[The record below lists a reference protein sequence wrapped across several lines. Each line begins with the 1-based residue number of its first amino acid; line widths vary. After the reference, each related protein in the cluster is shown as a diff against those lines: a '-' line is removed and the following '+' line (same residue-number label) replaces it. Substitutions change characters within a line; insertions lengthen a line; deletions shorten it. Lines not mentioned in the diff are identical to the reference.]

1 MVSAL
6 CLPEEDTLAVVVKE
20 DQSYTLKIINLKYK
34 VITSQ
39 LSLEIEPLAD
49 FISQS
54 NGNIFIASRKAMLSI
69 QYEIKPASL
78 ASVMG
83 KNLLARESTTLNIT
97 STTSPLKRKAS
108 SSPDHIFLDSSTDIK
123 LTSSS
128 LNENISLNDL
138 KKLLPKSGE
147 LLSEKAIFSALA
159 TILKSKC
166 FSPLDD
172 SSKQILDTIIS
183 RPFNHQFMVN
193 VVKSANLTV
202 DQFIQISDILIEMLS
217 IDNGYIIDWL
227 IVILDACLKLL
238 LFTRTDVIKN
248 TLKKLG
254 NKLQLMDESLEKCQ
268 TISNLLDDLLTSK
281 TKLSINQMYN
291 GVKHDKYCIEILEL

>member
-1 MVSAL
+1 M
-6 CLPEEDTLAVVVKE
+6 
-20 DQSYTLKIINLKYK
+20 
-34 VITSQ
+34 ITSQ
-39 LSLEIEPLAD
+39 LSLEIEPLPD

-54 NGNIFIASRKAMLSI
+54 NGNIFIASRKAMLCI

-83 KNLLARESTTLNIT
+83 KNLLPKDSKSTT
-97 STTSPLKRKAS
+97 TTSSLKRKAS

-123 LTSSS
+123 LVSSS
-128 LNENISLNDL
+128 SNENITLNEL
-138 KKLLPKSGE
+138 QKLLPESDE

-166 FSPLDD
+166 FSPSDD
-172 SSKQILDTIIS
+172 MCKGILDSIIS
-183 RPFNHQFMVN
+183 RPFNHSFMVN

-202 DQFIQISDILIEMLS
+202 EQFVQISDILIEMLT

-254 NKLQLMDESLEKCQ
+254 DKLQLMDESLEKCQ
-268 TISNLLDDLLTSK
+268 EITNILDDLLTSK
-281 TKLSINQMYN
+281 TKLSINQMYS